1 MTLAHRR
8 TTIYPSE
15 RRAEDFTRFFSME
28 KDEVEDHMA
37 DSLPDERIGQ
47 MLTVEAMMIGCFLV
61 QIEDETIIFGS
72 PPEII
77 KVLMNR
83 RKPMPTTVVLP
94 ANFFWLEEVQ
104 AELEFP
110 LYHFLFFRG
119 KFFQGEKL
127 KVIGTA
133 DQIDRTR
140 QLLRLTLLGPDESL
154 MRKWHIPER
163 DIAQQL
169 AIINHF
175 ALKRQDSSI
184 AEVDDFVEFIYFKD
198 GRTELRGFN
207 IEVKDKNCFSITYR
221 GENQVINLNF
231 YERQKPPMK
240 IQADSSFQLK
250 RPAFGLLALSHCT
263 SGFDP
268 VGFTTGLVLFVNSMP
283 LLIDGPS
290 WTKAH
295 LRAFGLSIS
304 EIKGIILSHTHG
316 DHSSVID
323 TIMSGHKVTLITIKE
338 VYHSFILKLSLLI
351 NWPED
356 KIKKMVHCREVSL
369 DKPYYWFGAKFI
381 FFRSVHT
388 IATIGFEVNY
398 NGKKIIYSGD
408 TVWGGPL
415 KNLFAAGIVDQATYD
430 PLANIFT
437 AKADLVIMDGGGGSI
452 HPDPVEIDKLPM
464 NVKQKTYLTHRS
476 SLPEG
481 ITGLNLILPG
491 QQWEFIPA
499 STVSIGDIN
508 AIQNSPLISSLSQ
521 EWLNTIY
528 SLGKIDAVDIGQVIL
543 QEGEPGK
550 DFYIIIDG
558 AFSIIQGNHKVI
570 SLGTGDFFGE
580 LPILEDN
587 LSTVTVK
594 AKTKGR
600 LMVIP
605 RAVFLQMAYRTTIG
619 KRLLKLHQMRP
630 ALLQCG
636 WVKELPLQIID
647 RLAEKVN
654 RRIFKAGETIT
665 HKGEKGDEIFYL
677 ERGKASVIMTI
688 NGQAEKIRS
697 MAKNQFFGEMAV
709 LGDGIRTA
717 TVIAEEDT
725 SLLILRRLDFEN
737 LKREY
742 PILFYA
748 MGVIADERIKF
759 K

>member
-1 MTLAHRR
+1 
-8 TTIYPSE
+8 
-15 RRAEDFTRFFSME
+15 
-28 KDEVEDHMA
+28 
-37 DSLPDERIGQ
+37 
-47 MLTVEAMMIGCFLV
+47 MLTVDEMMIGCFLV

-119 KFFQGEKL
+119 GFFQGEKL

-133 DQIDRTR
+133 DQIDRIR

-154 MRKWHIPER
+154 MRKWHIPQQEMAR
-163 DIAQQL
+163 QL
-169 AIINHF
+169 AITNHF
-175 ALKRQDSSI
+175 ALKRQDGSI
-184 AEVDDFVEFIYFKD
+184 AEVDDLVEFIYFVD
-198 GRTELRGFN
+198 GKTELKGLH
-207 IEVKDKNCFSITYR
+207 IEVKEKNCFSITYR
-221 GENQVINLNF
+221 GENQVIDLNF

-250 RPAFGLLALSHCT
+250 RPAFGLFALSHCT

-268 VGFTTGLVLFVNSMP
+268 IGFTTGLVLFVNSMP
-283 LLIDGPS
+283 LLIDGPA
-290 WTKAH
+290 WTKDH

-304 EIKGIILSHTHG
+304 EIKGNILSHTHG
-316 DHSSVID
+316 DHASVID
-323 TIMSGHKVTLITIKE
+323 TILRGHKVNLITIKE
-338 VYHSFILKLSLLI
+338 VYRSFILKLSLLI

-356 KIKKMVHCREVSL
+356 KIKKMVHCIEVSL
-369 DKPYYWFGAKFI
+369 NKPYYWFGATFK

-388 IATIGFEVNY
+388 IATIGFEVTY
-398 NGKKIIYSGD
+398 KGKKIIYSGD
-408 TVWGGPL
+408 TAWGSL
-415 KNLFAAGIVDQATYD
+415 LQNLFAAGIVDQATYD

-437 AKADLVIMDGGGGSI
+437 AKADLVIMDGGGGLI
-452 HPDPVEIDKLPM
+452 HPDPAELDQLPM

-476 SLPEG
+476 NLPEG
-481 ITGLNLILPG
+481 ITGLNLIHPG

-499 STVSIGDIN
+499 ATVSIGDIN
-508 AIQNSPLISSLSQ
+508 AIQNSSFISSLSQ

-528 SLGKIDAVDIGQVIL
+528 SLGKIEAVDSGQVIL

-558 AFSIIQGNHKVI
+558 AFSIIQGNHKLI
-570 SLGTGDFFGE
+570 RLGTGDFFGE

-587 LSTVTVK
+587 LCTVTVK

-600 LMVIP
+600 MMVIP
-605 RAVFLQMAYRTTIG
+605 RAVFLQMARRTTIG

-647 RLAEKVN
+647 RFAEKVN
-654 RRIFKAGETIT
+654 RRIFKSGEIIT
-665 HKGEKGDEIFYL
+665 HEGEKGDEIFYL
-677 ERGKASVIMTI
+677 ERGKASVIMTV

-697 MAKNQFFGEMAV
+697 MDKNQFFGEIAV

-725 SLLILRRLDFEN
+725 SLLILRRLDFER

-748 MGVIADERIKF
+748 MGVIAEERIKF
-759 K
+759 S

>member
-1 MTLAHRR
+1 MKVSCA
-8 TTIYPSE
+8 
-15 RRAEDFTRFFSME
+15 
-28 KDEVEDHMA
+28 KW
-37 DSLPDERIGQ
+37 RIPRQ
-47 MLTVEAMMIGCFLV
+47 
-61 QIEDETIIFGS
+61 
-72 PPEII
+72 EIA
-77 KVLMNR
+77 R
-83 RKPMPTTVVLP
+83 
-94 ANFFWLEEVQ
+94 
-104 AELEFP
+104 
-110 LYHFLFFRG
+110 
-119 KFFQGEKL
+119 
-127 KVIGTA
+127 
-133 DQIDRTR
+133 
-140 QLLRLTLLGPDESL
+140 
-154 MRKWHIPER
+154 
-163 DIAQQL
+163 QL
-169 AIINHF
+169 AITNHF
-175 ALKRQDSSI
+175 ALKKQEGAI
-184 AEVDDFVEFIYFKD
+184 AEVDDLVEFIYFKD
-198 GRTELRGFN
+198 GKTAIKGLH
-207 IEVKDKNCFSITYR
+207 IEVKGKNYFSITYQ
-221 GENQVINLNF
+221 GDNQVINLNF

-240 IQADSSFQLK
+240 IQADTSFQLK

-263 SGFDP
+263 SGYDP
-268 VGFTTGLVLFVNSMP
+268 IGFTTGLVLFVDSMP

-290 WTKAH
+290 WTKTH
-295 LRAFGLSIS
+295 LRAFGLNIS
-304 EIKGIILSHTHG
+304 EIKGSILSHTHG

-323 TIMSGHKVTLITIKE
+323 AIMSGNKVNLITINE

-356 KIKKMVHCREVSL
+356 KIKKLVHCIEVSL
-369 DKPYYWFGAKFI
+369 DKPYYWFGATFK

-388 IATIGFEVNY
+388 IATIGFEVTY

-408 TVWGGPL
+408 TVWGEPL
-415 KNLFAAGIVDQATYD
+415 QNLFAAGIVDQETYD

-437 AKADLVIMDGGGGSI
+437 VKADLVIMDGGGGLI
-452 HPDPVEIDKLPM
+452 HPDPAEINQLPL

-476 SLPEG
+476 NLPEG
-481 ITGLNLILPG
+481 ITGLNLIRPG

-528 SLGKIDAVDIGQVIL
+528 SLGKIEAVDIGQVIL

-558 AFSIIQGNHKVI
+558 AFSIIQGNHKLI
-570 SLGTGDFFGE
+570 RLGTGDFFGE

-587 LSTVTVK
+587 LCTVTVK
-594 AKTKGR
+594 ATTKGR
-600 LMVIP
+600 MMVIP
-605 RAVFLQMAYRTTIG
+605 RAVFFQMAHRTTIG

-654 RRIFKAGETIT
+654 RRIFNSGEIIT
-665 HKGEKGDEIFYL
+665 HEGEKGDEIFYL
-677 ERGKASVIMTI
+677 ERGKASVFMTVD
-688 NGQAEKIRS
+688 GQAEKIRS

-725 SLLILRRLDFEN
+725 SLLILRRLDFER

-748 MGVIADERIKF
+748 MGVIAEERIISG
-759 K
+759 

>member
-1 MTLAHRR
+1 
-8 TTIYPSE
+8 
-15 RRAEDFTRFFSME
+15 
-28 KDEVEDHMA
+28 
-37 DSLPDERIGQ
+37 
-47 MLTVEAMMIGCFLV
+47 MLTVDELMIGCFLV

-83 RKPMPTTVVLP
+83 GKPMPTTVVLP

-119 KFFQGEKL
+119 GFFQGEKL

-133 DQIDRTR
+133 DQIDRIR

-154 MRKWHIPER
+154 MRKWHIPNRE
-163 DIAQQL
+163 IAQQF
-169 AIINHF
+169 AITNHF
-175 ALKRQDSSI
+175 ALKRQDGSI
-184 AEVDDFVEFIYFKD
+184 AEVDDLVEFIYFKD
-198 GRTELRGFN
+198 GKTELKGLH
-207 IEVKDKNCFSITYR
+207 IEVKGKNYFSVAYR
-221 GENQVINLNF
+221 GENQVIDLNY

-240 IQADSSFQLK
+240 IQADASFQLK

-268 VGFTTGLVLFVNSMP
+268 IGFTTGLVLFVNSMP

-290 WTKAH
+290 WTKEH

-304 EIKGIILSHTHG
+304 EIKGSILSHTHG

-323 TIMSGHKVTLITIKE
+323 TIMSGHKVILITIKE
-338 VYHSFILKLSLLI
+338 VYHSFVLKLSLLI
-351 NWPED
+351 GWPEN
-356 KIKKMVHCREVSL
+356 KIKKMIHCIEVSL
-369 DKPYYWFGAKFI
+369 NKPYYWFGAIFN

-388 IATIGFEVNY
+388 IATIGFEVTY

-415 KNLFAAGIVDQATYD
+415 QNLFANGIVGQATYD

-437 AKADLVIMDGGGGSI
+437 AKADLVIMDGGGGLI
-452 HPDPVEIDKLPM
+452 HPDPMEIDQLPM
-464 NVKQKTYLTHRS
+464 HVKQKTYLTHRS
-476 SLPEG
+476 NLPEG
-481 ITGLNLILPG
+481 ITGLSLIHPG

-508 AIQNSPLISSLSQ
+508 AIQNSSLISSLSQ

-528 SLGKIDAVDIGQVIL
+528 SQGKIEAVDTGQVIL

-558 AFSIIQGNHKVI
+558 SFSVIQGNDKLLR
-570 SLGTGDFFGE
+570 LGTGDFFGE

-587 LSTVTVK
+587 LCRATIK
-594 AKTKGR
+594 ATTKAR

-605 RAVFLQMAYRTTIG
+605 RAVFLQMADRTTIG
-619 KRLLKLHQMRP
+619 KRLRKLHQMRP

-636 WVKELPLQIID
+636 WVKELPVQITD
-647 RLAEKVN
+647 RLAEKLN
-654 RRIFKAGETIT
+654 RRIFKSGKIIT
-665 HKGEKGDEIFYL
+665 HEGEKGDEIFYL
-677 ERGKASVIMTI
+677 ERGKASVIMTV
-688 NGQAEKIRS
+688 NGHSEKIRS

-725 SLLILRRLDFEN
+725 SLLILRRQDFER

-748 MGVIADERIKF
+748 MGVIAEERIIIS
-759 K
+759 